1 MTAPYP
7 IAEELLTE
15 AEAVRRVHG
24 RDATVRAWL
33 RELGIARRGPTGARL
48 YLWSEVCAAL
58 VRERD
63 EPARPLQASR
73 GSLRRSSRV

>member
-1 MTAPYP
+1 MTAPHP

-15 AEAVRRVHG
+15 SEVVRRVPG
-24 RDATVRAWL
+24 RDATVRTWL
-33 RELGIARRGPTGARL
+33 RGLGIARRGPTGVRL

-58 VRERD
+58 ARERD
-63 EPARPLQASR
+63 EPARPPQASR